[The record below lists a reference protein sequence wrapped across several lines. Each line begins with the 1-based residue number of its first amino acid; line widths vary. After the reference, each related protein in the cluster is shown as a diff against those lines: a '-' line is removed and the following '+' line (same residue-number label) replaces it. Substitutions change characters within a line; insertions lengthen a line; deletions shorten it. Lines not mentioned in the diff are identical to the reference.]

1 MSDGAL
7 WTITA
12 LSVATRYNK
21 KVVRWHLQRLTAL
34 NLAEAVEVNDLT
46 TIRLYR
52 ITEKGLEALERGQL
66 PPLESALPRGEPELP
81 ESGDP
86 VQLAIWLVN
95 WSAIA
100 ARVLLHLRSRNG
112 EDSWS
117 NVAVAAGGYRFT
129 PSKRELDPILFRL
142 RELGLVEWKIWRAER
157 STNLLGFPKRLIRLT
172 ERGRQV
178 AEAILKLA
186 ALLREERAESF

>member
-1 MSDGAL
+1 
-7 WTITA
+7 
-12 LSVATRYNK
+12 
-21 KVVRWHLQRLTAL
+21 
-34 NLAEAVEVNDLT
+34 VE
-46 TIRLYR
+46 
-52 ITEKGLEALERGQL
+52 
-66 PPLESALPRGEPELP
+66 PPEG
-81 ESGDP
+81 GDP
-86 VQLAIWLVN
+86 MRLAIWVVN

-112 EDSWS
+112 EDSYS

-142 RELGLVEWKIWRAER
+142 RELNLVEWEHRRAER

-172 ERGRQV
+172 EKGQQV

-186 ALLREERAESF
+186 ALLREAESF